1 MQNVC
6 SIESGEFNIAQ
17 GGMLDESK
25 KIVWFVCVLLITSSL
40 FSVGNASTLRSIWT
54 FDAQVDSFVALENS
68 FVALSGGEIWICN
81 EDDADTPAIFPTSEN
96 RSMQYLV
103 TILSN
108 QLFGLEKS
116 SDGFTIYNIDTTTQR
131 ITAAFTIPNHDIPQG
146 HMRKVLGMGE
156 WIVFEFEG
164 NIPLH
169 SDLLLFNAISQET
182 EIVHDCNFS
191 NLAPYE
197 ENRVLGFKKA
207 FGTTSSDII
216 AFDLNTKQTTTL
228 FATPMSAE
236 TIAFDASQNQMI
248 LLSAPNAIH
257 FTLQGEQVSQR
268 YLPIAYHDSEG
279 RCHAINQDR
288 LFAISD
294 GNRIL
299 ATPLDETQNI
309 DVLQITSFRAD
320 GQETK
325 QFRLSHPETP
335 ISTTNMGYDLTPS
348 LIGQMIRSNDI
359 DTDIFMVRT
368 FETGYADLLAK
379 GFCEDL
385 SGNETIDTSVMSMPK
400 ALRSALIN
408 DGKIY
413 GVPVELELDTWT
425 ALACNTMVLEDV
437 GLVCKDIPLNMME
450 LLDQLLAWY
459 QDGTLYDVRL
469 FNFDI
474 DRQAFVTVWYVLN
487 NYTYYAN
494 TESEWPDY
502 DTTLFSSLMEKC
514 DLLIAEMQKHSEI
527 SNSSPALFDYV
538 LPIDFLSSETNTTH
552 SIIPLTPKA
561 NMTQCYPAYMTVA
574 VLNPLSQNKE
584 AALLYLTALAQN
596 PSSQAKLFF
605 WPSLAQPIES
615 PENAENRALVQFE
628 IERLKALLMEE
639 GRSSEQKDT
648 IESQLAEEVLFL
660 NHLEG
665 GDKWELSPDTIEAYQ
680 KISDLVFI
688 PDSVIAEL
696 LDEQMIKHVEKY
708 AQGQMD
714 SASFINDIVNKSKMM
729 QIESMQ

>member
-1 MQNVC
+1 MK
-6 SIESGEFNIAQ
+6 A
-17 GGMLDESK
+17 K

-197 ENRVLGFKKA
+197 ENSILGFKKT

-216 AFDLNTKQTTTL
+216 AFDLNTKKTTTL
-228 FATPMSAE
+228 FATPMAAE

-299 ATPLDETQNI
+299 TTPLDEIQNI
-309 DVLQITSFRAD
+309 DALQITSFRAD

-335 ISTTNMGYDLTPS
+335 ISTTNRGYDLTPS
-348 LIGQMIRSNDI
+348 LIGQMIRSNDM

-379 GFCEDL
+379 GFCDDL
-385 SGNETIDTSVMSMPK
+385 SGNETIDTSVMSMPN
-400 ALRSALIN
+400 ALRLTLIN
-408 DGKIY
+408 IRR
-413 GVPVELELDTWT
+413 T
-425 ALACNTMVLEDV
+425 C
-437 GLVCKDIPLNMME
+437 
-450 LLDQLLAWY
+450 
-459 QDGTLYDVRL
+459 
-469 FNFDI
+469 
-474 DRQAFVTVWYVLN
+474 
-487 NYTYYAN
+487 
-494 TESEWPDY
+494 
-502 DTTLFSSLMEKC
+502 
-514 DLLIAEMQKHSEI
+514 
-527 SNSSPALFDYV
+527 
-538 LPIDFLSSETNTTH
+538 
-552 SIIPLTPKA
+552 
-561 NMTQCYPAYMTVA
+561 
-574 VLNPLSQNKE
+574 
-584 AALLYLTALAQN
+584 
-596 PSSQAKLFF
+596 
-605 WPSLAQPIES
+605 
-615 PENAENRALVQFE
+615 
-628 IERLKALLMEE
+628 
-639 GRSSEQKDT
+639 
-648 IESQLAEEVLFL
+648 
-660 NHLEG
+660 
-665 GDKWELSPDTIEAYQ
+665 
-680 KISDLVFI
+680 
-688 PDSVIAEL
+688 
-696 LDEQMIKHVEKY
+696 
-708 AQGQMD
+708 
-714 SASFINDIVNKSKMM
+714 
-729 QIESMQ
+729 